1 MTSREQTVRECWAG
15 GRKDHWSGWTRG
27 PRAQLTT
34 LGPPPGVDR
43 KILRARSFAPTQ
55 RYGLCK
61 DRPLATHSGEG
72 AGLEW
77 PVCRGRA
84 LSNGPLAAA
93 ADNVEIVRTRAHV
106 ARVFGG
112 RRRPASRSAPARRS
126 WTPLW
131 AADRHG
137 CGVLPQPAR
146 GPCTCGWRDEARRL
160 SLMRAGGRR
169 AGHAFYEAA
178 PRRRASGGSSPAAGR
193 KDQAAGTL
201 GPSNY
206 VEYYVEYFVERT
218 TVVWIG
224 RTTGQMRAD
233 IVGHVGLLGF
243 STSREQRKY
252 TGCLY
257 GFEARILTHVAFG
270 TNTVRK
276 CDNPACARK
285 RAAVLYGLCLRES
298 VRL

>member
-169 AGHAFYEAA
+169 AGDASMRQPHSGGRVAGR
-178 PRRRASGGSSPAAGR
+178 PRRLGARTRRQGRQDPWTMRNTMWNTMWNTVWDKLCWRGSAGR
-193 KDQAAGTL
+193 RG
-201 GPSNY
+201 G
-206 VEYYVEYFVERT
+206 
-218 TVVWIG
+218 
-224 RTTGQMRAD
+224 
-233 IVGHVGLLGF
+233 
-243 STSREQRKY
+243 
-252 TGCLY
+252 
-257 GFEARILTHVAFG
+257 
-270 TNTVRK
+270 
-276 CDNPACARK
+276 
-285 RAAVLYGLCLRES
+285 
-298 VRL
+298 